1 MRGLSNM
8 KDKKKREINHMRLDY
23 GKKNLLKRMYQYRW
37 MYLFLL
43 PAVIWYIVFA
53 YLPIY
58 GISIAFKDYNVVK
71 GVFDSQWVG
80 LENFYRIIEDANFN
94 RAFRNTV
101 FISLL
106 KLIFVTPSGL
116 ILALFVFEVKNKF
129 IRGTVQSVSMLT
141 HFFSWVV
148 IASILTVMLSPG
160 SGVVNKIITM
170 CGGSPIYFL
179 AEKKWFIFWI
189 IVSDIWES
197 AGWNSLI
204 FIAAISGISVELYE
218 AASIDGAG
226 RWTKMFKVT
235 LPCLAPTIC
244 TVLILKIG
252 TLFSGN
258 FNQIFNLYNSAVMDV
273 ADILDTYVYRLGINN
288 MQYSYSSA
296 INLFQNLLSL
306 ALVIITHK
314 VIKRMGEEGIV

>member
-1 MRGLSNM
+1 M

-53 YLPIY
+53 YFPIY

-306 ALVIITHK
+306 ALVIITNK

>member
-1 MRGLSNM
+1 M

-37 MYLFLL
+37 MYVFLL

-53 YLPIY
+53 YFPIY

-273 ADILDTYVYRLGINN
+273 ADILDTYVYRLGINS

-306 ALVIITHK
+306 ALVIITNK

>member
-1 MRGLSNM
+1 M

>member
-1 MRGLSNM
+1 M

-37 MYLFLL
+37 MYVFLL

-53 YLPIY
+53 YFPIY

-273 ADILDTYVYRLGINN
+273 ADILDTYVYRLGINS
-288 MQYSYSSA
+288 MKYSYSSA
-296 INLFQNLLSL
+296 VSLFQNMISVV
-306 ALVIITHK
+306 LVFVVNQIVKKIDQ
-314 VIKRMGEEGIV
+314 EGIV